1 MKNIWKKWLLLLAL
15 SACLCAG
22 CGNIDNGGDGKEKN
36 AETQTEGLE
45 DEEGRLAEAEAEQ
58 TGERE
63 MTIIFL
69 PDIGESFEFK
79 DINKQEK
86 LGERLKEKLLS
97 AAAFVNAE
105 GIWKADGTR
114 LDEKESLVAF
124 SYEAEKIE
132 IIRLKDE
139 KSFDILEQRD
149 KENSILLAA
158 KGWEE
163 EDLNGEV
170 IGTLGTREQQLF
182 ARTACQEG
190 VSLLVGYGAGQ
201 SGGVFAVE
209 RMPVILGLG
218 DCSGDYSG
226 ILEVKMEE
234 GKIKF
239 VKWIPITYKD
249 TVLEISEGEAKK
261 EALLQLRTQSGRY
274 RVSVSGLIC
283 DSFWRQSETG
293 FDINY

>member
-1 MKNIWKKWLLLLAL
+1 MKKIWKTWFSLLAL

-22 CGNIDNGGDGKEKN
+22 CGDIDNGGDGKEKN

-45 DEEGRLAEAEAEQ
+45 AEEGRLAEAEQ

-69 PDIGESFEFK
+69 PDIGESFEIK
-79 DINKQEK
+79 NINKQEK

-97 AAAFVNAE
+97 AAAFVNEE

-114 LDEKESLVAF
+114 LDEKEALVTF

-132 IIRLKDE
+132 IIRLQNE

-149 KENSILLAA
+149 EENSILLAA

-163 EDLNGEV
+163 EELIGEV

-182 ARTACQEG
+182 ARTASQEG

-226 ILEVKMEE
+226 ILEVKIEE
-234 GKIKF
+234 GKILF
-239 VKWIPITYKD
+239 VKWIPIAYKD
-249 TVLEISEGEAKK
+249 TVLEMAEGEAKK

-274 RVSVSGLIC
+274 SVSVSGLIY